1 MHLKLGFVIGCK
13 ITTFLQIL
21 QYAFYWMVTDVSHFA
36 IILYVTVRCLNV
48 STQKVKIIYL
58 SSFKS

>member
-21 QYAFYWMVTDVSHFA
+21 QYAFYWMVTKYLHVS
-36 IILYVTVRCLNV
+36 
-48 STQKVKIIYL
+48 IIYCN
-58 SSFKS
+58 FAPQN

>member
-21 QYAFYWMVTDVSHFA
+21 QYAFYWMVTNVEQKHFK
-36 IILYVTVRCLNV
+36 IYNPYK
-48 STQKVKIIYL
+48 ST
-58 SSFKS
+58 KSAKSI